1 MVYCLGLWCLW
12 TEHSEYNGV
21 FRFYFYTRE
30 KAHCFIKLHFPITSP
45 ECIDKIN
52 YNISGC
58 LTVFDQQE
66 GLCVHEAN
74 HLAGRLQGFKKVHL
88 HITNLICNAS
98 TACNMLPFIWLVKCI
113 VLNAFFCLFLI
124 VSLNVVG
131 FLLSVVNVLENISS
145 LYTVMCK
152 AIRAFFVTALL
163 DRWEAHFVSSV
174 KM

>member
-113 VLNAFFCLFLI
+113 VLNAFFLFVFNCLTQRCWFSFVCCKRFGKYFII
-124 VSLNVVG
+124 VHSHV
-131 FLLSVVNVLENISS
+131 
-145 LYTVMCK
+145 
-152 AIRAFFVTALL
+152 
-163 DRWEAHFVSSV
+163 
-174 KM
+174 